1 MRTSNKILQ
10 SKIPCPAQPLSGAGT
25 MALPFNGNPSCLTD
39 FHKSYMLIQNLSLI
53 VPVVAQ
59 GGQPNPLISLLPFIL
74 LFAGMYFLI
83 IAPQRRKQKV
93 HDQMVQNLQKGDKI
107 VTNGGLYGEI
117 TALKQDRLVVKIAEN
132 TRIELNKN
140 FVHSKLA
147 E

>member
-1 MRTSNKILQ
+1 
-10 SKIPCPAQPLSGAGT
+10 
-25 MALPFNGNPSCLTD
+25 
-39 FHKSYMLIQNLSLI
+39 MLIQNLSLI